1 MGGEQK
7 GMTLT
12 LDLRF
17 NKATGKNVITK
28 NDKTYALTNGLRG
41 SDRHSDF
48 EWAGW
53 YAQDASFTVDL
64 GKRMDVSS
72 VTLGNVTNS
81 AMGVHQPAVVRLSV
95 SDDNKTFR
103 TVKELTSPTEEGF
116 RHRWAIEDILLD
128 GFKVKARYLKI
139 DAKNPGK
146 CPAGDVREGQDV
158 WMYFDEIIV
167 K

>member
-1 MGGEQK
+1 
-7 GMTLT
+7 
-12 LDLRF
+12 
-17 NKATGKNVITK
+17 
-28 NDKTYALTNGLRG
+28 
-41 SDRHSDF
+41 
-48 EWAGW
+48 
-53 YAQDASFTVDL
+53 
-64 GKRMDVSS
+64 
-72 VTLGNVTNS
+72 
-81 AMGVHQPAVVRLSV
+81 MGVHQPAVVRLSV

-103 TVKELTSPTEEGF
+103 TVKELTIPTEEVF

-139 DAKNPGK
+139 DATNPGK